1 MTPAP
6 DLTHVRRM
14 WADDAASAHLGM
26 EAVTVEVDHA
36 VVRMTVG
43 EHMVNGHDVAHG
55 GYLFTLADS
64 TFALACNSRGTLT
77 VAAGADIVFVTSAR
91 LGDVLVAEA
100 RVRVDYGRSGVTDVT
115 VTRESD
121 GAVIAEFRGR
131 SRSLPNR

>member
-1 MTPAP
+1 MTAAP
-6 DLTHVRRM
+6 DLSHVRRM

-100 RVRVDYGRSGVTDVT
+100 RVRVDYGRSGITDVT
-115 VTRESD
+115 VTREAD

-131 SRSLPNR
+131 SRALPGR